1 MLDGVSDSRV
11 PVTLAVLLG
20 RDWQRL
26 KGGLSKVECVFC
38 PAMFS
43 WLGSTVVYT

>member
-1 MLDGVSDSRV
+1 MLDGVSDSRG
-11 PVTLAVLLG
+11 PVTLAELLG

-26 KGGLSKVECVFC
+26 EGGSGKVECVFR
-38 PAMFS
+38 PTMFS